1 MTQKRTG
8 KRAASKKTPATPPL
22 RNRIGAEGV
31 MADLSRIMREQAF
44 ESLDDAQAFMNR
56 LLKEGGGLVPPS
68 RSQAPAEQAQAL
80 IYEAWEAT
88 TDRRAAALARQ
99 ALEIF
104 PDCADA
110 YNVLAETEARSAED
124 ARTFYQQ
131 GVDAGRRSLG
141 EAFFREHTG
150 HFWGMIET
158 RPYMRARQGLADC
171 LWALGRKRD
180 SIAHSEALLELNP
193 DDNQG
198 IRHGLLSRYL
208 AQGDDAGAERL
219 FSRYAYDSSAAFLWS
234 RVLLDLRRGDPVAAK
249 ADLLAAM
256 DCNPH
261 VAGFFTGKRKPPA
274 TLPDSYSPGDRN
286 EAVLYIASF
295 AEAWLASSDALD
307 WLIGQV
313 TN

>member
-104 PDCADA
+104 PTVRMPTMCWRKQR
-110 YNVLAETEARSAED
+110 LGQQ
-124 ARTFYQQ
+124 RTP
-131 GVDAGRRSLG
+131 GPSISR
-141 EAFFREHTG
+141 
-150 HFWGMIET
+150 
-158 RPYMRARQGLADC
+158 GLMPGGA
-171 LWALGRKRD
+171 LLGR
-180 SIAHSEALLELNP
+180 P
-193 DDNQG
+193 
-198 IRHGLLSRYL
+198 
-208 AQGDDAGAERL
+208 
-219 FSRYAYDSSAAFLWS
+219 
-234 RVLLDLRRGDPVAAK
+234 
-249 ADLLAAM
+249 
-256 DCNPH
+256 
-261 VAGFFTGKRKPPA
+261 FFANTPA
-274 TLPDSYSPGDRN
+274 TFG
-286 EAVLYIASF
+286 A
-295 AEAWLASSDALD
+295 
-307 WLIGQV
+307 
-313 TN
+313 